1 MNVILCGMMGAGKTT
16 IGIKIAERTGR
27 RWYDTDGVIVDKYG
41 KISDIFEYHGE
52 AHFRKLET
60 EIVRELACKDNLV
73 ISTGGGLVL
82 KSENNELLQKNGK
95 IVFLRASLETLAKR
109 LRVDGTRPLLQT
121 STESIR
127 DRLARLMKERAPI
140 YEHVAD
146 YIVDVDGKTPE
157 DIAQEIVETLQKDG
171 AGMP

>member
-1 MNVILCGMMGAGKTT
+1 MNLILCGMMGAGKTT
-16 IGIKIAERTGR
+16 IGIKIADLTGR
-27 RWYDTDGVIVDKYG
+27 RWYDTDGLIVDKHG
-41 KISDIFEYHGE
+41 NIADIFEFYGE

-60 EIVRELACKDNLV
+60 EIIKELAQMDNLV

-82 KSENNELLQKNGK
+82 KKENNELLQRDGK
-95 IVFLRASLETLAKR
+95 IVFLRASLDTLSQR
-109 LRVDGTRPLLQT
+109 LHVDGTRPLLQT

-127 DRLARLMKERAPI
+127 DRLSKLLRERTPV

-157 DIAQEIVETLQKDG
+157 EIAEEIVALANGK
-171 AGMP
+171 A